1 MQRILKILLSYV
13 FLTLSIFAVAK
24 ENPADLL
31 QAEAEIDDGLKKFG
45 YLTGLSLGCVT
56 SEQKA
61 DLERE
66 AMDVNGEIARALGLD
81 RAFLFSASFGYGS
94 NIELKIEECSEVLKR
109 YEEKIHSFR
118 KSKGVQQ

>member
-1 MQRILKILLSYV
+1 MQKISKILMTYI
-13 FLTLSIFAVAK
+13 FLTFSIFTVAK

-66 AMDVNGEIARALGLD
+66 AMDVNSEIARTLGLD

-94 NIELKIEECSEVLKR
+94 NIELKIEECAEVLKR
-109 YEEKIHSFR
+109 YEEKIDSFR
-118 KSKGVQQ
+118 KSRGVL

>member
-1 MQRILKILLSYV
+1 MQKISKIFMTYI
-13 FLTLSIFAVAK
+13 FLTFSIFTVAK

-66 AMDVNGEIARALGLD
+66 AMDVNSEIARTLGLD

-94 NIELKIEECSEVLKR
+94 NIELKIEECAEVLKR
-109 YEEKIHSFR
+109 YEEKIDSFR
-118 KSKGVQQ
+118 KSRGVL

>member
-1 MQRILKILLSYV
+1 MQKISKILMTYI
-13 FLTLSIFAVAK
+13 FLTFSIFTVAK

-45 YLTGLSLGCVT
+45 YLTGLSLGCVI

-66 AMDVNGEIARALGLD
+66 AMDVNSEIARTLGLD

-94 NIELKIEECSEVLKR
+94 NIELKIEECAEVLKR
-109 YEEKIHSFR
+109 YEEKIDSFR
-118 KSKGVQQ
+118 KSRGVL